1 MIGFTLSAEADQING
16 AKEMIKKLQFKFSSE
31 NFENPVLQTHYR
43 NLEALALD
51 REAPDE
57 ITDYTGKYKMLLFVG

>member
-1 MIGFTLSAEADQING
+1 MYCLNSFFTAQSDQIDA
-16 AKEMIKKLQFKFSSE
+16 AKEMIKKLQFKFSSD

-51 REAPDE
+51 RDAPDE
-57 ITDYTGKYKMLLFVG
+57 IVDYTGM